1 MSKISIILPTY
12 NVEPYIE
19 KALQSCINQTFKDIE
34 IIVVDDCG
42 NDKSIDIAKEYAKK
56 DERIKIVH
64 NEKNLGLLR
73 ARYEGVKASNS
84 FYIMFLDPDDY
95 LELNACEECVK
106 ILDNNNNVDLICFN
120 YNILNAVLK
129 KNIFF
134 IKNSYDIN
142 EYLKFLAK
150 KIVDANLYNWN
161 MWTRIF
167 QKQKYLKTFEKI
179 KINFKLTMAEDALFV
194 ALYYLECKHIETLSK
209 RLINYNIQ
217 NMTSSTNERK
227 NHDKM
232 IFFIE
237 NLNFV
242 IYKLNLHSS
251 ALNPIYFLLCQCFI
265 CELCIHKFDLK
276 YRIARGNFI
285 KKTIIKLKRKKIKL
299 KRKKYIKQLAME
311 LK

>member
-1 MSKISIILPTY
+1 MPKISIILPTY

-19 KALQSCINQTFKDIE
+19 RALQSCINQTFEDIE

-42 NDKSIDIAKEYAKK
+42 SDKSIEIAKDYANK
-56 DERIKIVH
+56 DERIKIIH

-73 ARYEGVKASNS
+73 ARYEGVKVANS
-84 FYIMFLDPDDY
+84 LYIMFLDPDDY
-95 LELNACEECVK
+95 LELEACEEVSK
-106 ILDNNNNVDLICFN
+106 YLDQNNDLVCFN
-120 YNILNAVLK
+120 YNILDIVLK

-161 MWTRIF
+161 MWTRVF

-194 ALYYLECKHIETLSK
+194 ALYYLECKYIITLDKS
-209 RLINYNIQ
+209 LVNYNIQ
-217 NMTSSTNERK
+217 NINSSTNERK
-227 NHDKM
+227 NFDKM
-232 IFFIE
+232 QFFIE
-237 NLNFV
+237 NLDFV
-242 IYKLNLHSS
+242 IYKLNLYSN
-251 ALNPIYFLLCQCFI
+251 ALNTMYFLLCQYFI

-276 YRIARGNFI
+276 YRLVHGNFI
-285 KKTIIKLKRKKIKL
+285 KKTIIKLKRKMIKIK
-299 KRKKYIKQLAME
+299 RRKYIKQLAME
-311 LK
+311 VK